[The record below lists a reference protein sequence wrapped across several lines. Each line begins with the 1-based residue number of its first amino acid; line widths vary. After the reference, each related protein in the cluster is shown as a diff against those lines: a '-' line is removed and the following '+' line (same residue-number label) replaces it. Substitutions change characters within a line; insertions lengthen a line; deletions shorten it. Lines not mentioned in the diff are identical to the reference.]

1 MEALLSNI
9 NNMVMKTDEMPES
22 EIQQKP
28 DPEVNQNHLENDV
41 NQEKQTDENP
51 GSEVNL
57 EHVETCK
64 ETATETDVNP
74 QKQTDDVQRSEV
86 NSDPVET
93 CQETVVETDC
103 NLGKQADPKAM
114 PEVDQKPTETR
125 QETVVETDVV
135 PEKQADPGVIY
146 RCRRCRQMVATQE
159 YVVTHKVGRGDGHF
173 GTRKRS
179 DVDVD
184 DKKPECSLCIFVEP
198 MKWMKAVEEGYIS
211 HKLYCM
217 GCNALL
223 GPFNWAGMQCA
234 CGTWVIPAFQLTKS
248 KLDERNQVRF

>member
-1 MEALLSNI
+1 MEGLLSNF
-9 NNMVMKTDEMPES
+9 NNMEMKSDEMVEP

-28 DPEVNQNHLENDV
+28 EPDVNQNHMENDGNQAKQTDEISGSKVDSEPVKTCEKTVTETDV
-41 NQEKQTDENP
+41 NPEKQTDDIQ

-57 EHVETCK
+57 E
-64 ETATETDVNP
+64 
-74 QKQTDDVQRSEV
+74 
-86 NSDPVET
+86 PVET
-93 CQETVVETDC
+93 CQETVFETDV
-103 NLGKQADPKAM
+103 NPEKQADQKAT
-114 PEVDQKPTETR
+114 PEVDQKPIETH
-125 QETVVETDVV
+125 QETVAETDGV
-135 PEKQADPGVIY
+135 PEKQIVDPGVIY

-173 GTRKRS
+173 GTRKKS
-179 DVDVD
+179 DVED

-223 GPFNWAGMQCA
+223 GQFNWAGMQCT
-234 CGTWVIPAFQLTKS
+234 CGIWVIPAFQLTKS
-248 KLDERNQVRF
+248 KLDECSM